1 MSTADL
7 AAAGALYAE
16 IARSA
21 AAVAEAC
28 PRTSPRPRRAPVSGL
43 KLTLWEKARIVALEA
58 RGVKRADAGIEHQPD
73 IDRRVERVR
82 EQARRRAARGK

>member
-1 MSTADL
+1 M
-7 AAAGALYAE
+7 
-16 IARSA
+16 
-21 AAVAEAC
+21 
-28 PRTSPRPRRAPVSGL
+28 SGL